1 MPAAPRRRA
10 VSADERE
17 AARDAAQAAQA
28 AQVEGAI
35 DAVEQMM
42 EVLDGFEQYVVYAAD
57 RDQHGTRYRLNL
69 LWIHAFAALLVAPAL
84 SLTGRDGMTGPS
96 FAFLRTLPG
105 TPYSLSTVIGLGG
118 LILGMGC
125 VFRHKIIEQVGL
137 SLLFL
142 FYLCMTISLAVPA
155 LDWLVHGGPV
165 KPPMYGP
172 VIYLHLTVI
181 MAVHVWA
188 LMIRVRDE
196 RAATRALLAAT
207 RGEDLP

>member
-1 MPAAPRRRA
+1 MTGP
-10 VSADERE
+10 ADEA
-17 AARDAAQAAQA
+17 AARDAAQDAQA

-35 DAVEQMM
+35 GAVEQMM
-42 EVLDGFEQYVVYAAD
+42 EVVDGFEQYVLYAAD
-57 RDQHGTRYRLNL
+57 RDRHGTRYRLNL
-69 LWIHAFAALLVAPAL
+69 LWIHAFAALLVAPAM
-84 SLTGRDGMTGPS
+84 SLTGRDGLTGPS
-96 FAFLRTLPG
+96 FVFLRTLPG

-118 LILGMGC
+118 LILGLGC
-125 VFRHKIIEQVGL
+125 VFRHKIVEQVGL
-137 SLLFL
+137 GLLL
-142 FYLCMTISLAVPA
+142 VFYLCMTISLAVPGIG
-155 LDWLVHGGPV
+155 WLLHRGSV

-181 MAVHVWA
+181 MAVHIWA